1 MCANHSKVGGG
12 GEERKTRLRR
22 GEKRGRRRGGDSF
35 GMWAMGGRVGGRRLG
50 VTMAISQ
57 DEVHSLEPDVRDNC
71 PASRSL
77 EHVCFLQVNL
87 GEQGEK

>member
-1 MCANHSKVGGG
+1 MLGYKAWVKKERQDCGEGRKGGG
-12 GEERKTRLRR
+12 GEGVIVL
-22 GEKRGRRRGGDSF
+22 GCGL
-35 GMWAMGGRVGGRRLG
+35 WVGAWGRRLG

-77 EHVCFLQVNL
+77 EHVCFLQANL
-87 GEQGEK
+87 GEQEKSNF